1 MRDIA
6 PRLCVP
12 GGVVLSECSWRRQRA
27 DAEFAVQ
34 LKDKDLETCAIR
46 GFVAYGKTRA
56 VLFI

>member
-1 MRDIA
+1 MLLETPA
-6 PRLCVP
+6 A
-12 GGVVLSECSWRRQRA
+12 S